1 MTARWTLAGD
11 AHGDPTLWHGPTA
24 VARPADLRVPDGYRQ
39 PLFSLLAAALTR
51 DDDTVERVA
60 EALYHQ
66 RVRPTQTTT
75 GARRRRWLE
84 LTADARDRY
93 RAEAR
98 AALAALAGL
107 APESETA
114 RPGGWDS

>member
-11 AHGDPTLWHGPTA
+11 AHGEPTLWHGGTA

-39 PLFSLLAAALTR
+39 HLFSLLSAALVR

-66 RVRPTQTTT
+66 RVRPTETVT

-98 AALAALAGL
+98 AALAALA
-107 APESETA
+107 PEPETA